1 MSTPPIRLLGA
12 LLLAGSAI
20 APLHA
25 QQAPKDAVGDPLAD
39 GFRDPPMSARPRVWW
54 HWMNGNVTE
63 EGIKLDLE
71 WMKRIGIGGAQTFDA
86 QLNTPQVVEKR
97 LVYMTPEWKHAF
109 RTAAETADKLGLELA
124 IAASPGWSET
134 GGPWVKPEDGMKKFV
149 WSETRVKGGKRFN
162 GKLAAPPSTTGPF
175 QDLGMQPEIGSD
187 HPKTDLPQL
196 YRDTYVFAVPE
207 IEAPLA
213 PVWSASSGAIDGANL
228 TDGKQVTTVEVPA
241 GSADAPAWIRA
252 DFAAPLKVRSA
263 TLATPPTSLFSAAKF
278 VPVLEA
284 SSDGTAF
291 SEVARFPTGTSA
303 QYTVTFPAVTAR
315 ALRVRF
321 LADAN
326 GFGLPTRPAPGVEFP
341 AFPGFMS
348 GSGPHV
354 TVAELRFSA
363 AALTHRFEE
372 KAGFATTLDYNAIP
386 TPDAPAAPES
396 AVIDLT
402 ARMRPDGSLDWTP
415 PKGNWRILRLG
426 YTLTG
431 TENHPAPAEATGFEV
446 DKFDAAAVR
455 RYINTYLDTYID
467 AAGTDMIGS
476 KGVRA
481 LLNDSIEVGAS
492 NWTPG
497 LVAEFKARRG
507 YDPVPWL
514 PALTGVIRGSPART
528 DAFLHDY
535 RQTLADLMADA
546 HYKTITEEAHK
557 RGLIHY
563 SEALE
568 DKRPSL
574 GDDMAMRRHADIPM
588 AAMWSYDTES
598 GAPQP
603 THQGD
608 MRGAASVAHVY
619 GQNLVAA
626 ESLTSALQPWAFAPR
641 DLKPMIDMEFALG
654 VNRPV
659 IHTSVHQP
667 LTDKA
672 PGFSLFIFGQ
682 YFNRLET
689 WGEQARP
696 WTDYMARSS
705 YMLQQGRNVAD
716 VAYFY
721 GEEAPLTALFAKA
734 APGDLPTANA
744 FDFVNPDVV
753 LNELSND
760 GADLVAK
767 SGARYKALYLG
778 GNSARMSL
786 GVLKRI
792 DTMVR
797 GGATLIG
804 EKPTGSPALMDDAAA
819 FTRIADALW
828 GGDTGKG
835 RVLASHDP
843 DSALAA
849 LGIAPDLTYTR
860 AAADTSLMFV
870 HRKTADADIYFI
882 TNRKNRA
889 EPTTLSFAQTG
900 RAPEWWDAATGKAA
914 PLSYTSANGRTA
926 IPLTLT
932 PWQSGFV
939 IFRKP
944 GPASLAVPAP
954 ARTPLA
960 AATGPWTVTFQP
972 GRGAPAS
979 VTLPA
984 LADWTQNA
992 DSGVRY
998 FSGTATYRQTLK
1010 VPAKRP
1016 GQRLIL
1022 DLGDVRD
1029 LAEVLVNGQSAGIL
1043 WNPPYEADVTGLV
1056 HDGNNTL
1063 EIRVT
1068 NLWVNRLIGDAQPGA
1083 KPITFTTLKTYRAD
1097 APLRPSG
1104 LLGPVMLNVER

>member
-1 MSTPPIRLLGA
+1 MHKAPIRLLGA
-12 LLLAGSAI
+12 LLLAGSAL

-25 QQAPKDAVGDPLAD
+25 QQIADPLAE
-39 GFRDPPMSARPRVWW
+39 GFRDPPASARPRVWW

-63 EGIKLDLE
+63 DGIRLDLE
-71 WMKRIGIGGAQTFDA
+71 WMKRIGIGSAQTFDA

-109 RTAAETADKLGLELA
+109 RTAAETADKLGLEIA

-134 GGPWVKPEDGMKKFV
+134 GGPWVKPEDGMKKLV
-149 WSETRVKGGKRFN
+149 WSETRVTGGKPFK
-162 GKLAAPPSTTGPF
+162 GKLAPPPTITGPF
-175 QDLGMQPEIGSD
+175 QDLGMQPEIGVE
-187 HPKTDLPQL
+187 HPKTGLPQL

-207 IEAPLA
+207 TSAPLA
-213 PVWSASSGAIDGANL
+213 PEWSASSGKIDGAL
-228 TDGKQVTTVEVPA
+228 LGDGMLATAIEVPA
-241 GSADAPAWIRA
+241 GNPDAPAWIRA
-252 DFAAPLKVRSA
+252 EFAAPQQVRSA
-263 TLATPPTSLFSAAKF
+263 TLAMPPVSLFSAAKF
-278 VPVLEA
+278 APVLEA
-284 SSDGTAF
+284 STDGSTF
-291 SEVARFPTGTSA
+291 TEVARFPTGTSA
-303 QYTVTFPAVTAR
+303 EYTITFPAVTAK

-321 LADAN
+321 AAEQT
-326 GFGLPTRPAPGVEFP
+326 GFSLPTPPAPGAEFP
-341 AFPGFMS
+341 SFPGFMS

-354 TVAELRFSA
+354 TVNELRFSA

-386 TPDAPAAPES
+386 TPEAPALPES

-402 ARMRPDGSLDWTP
+402 SRLKPDGSLDWTP
-415 PKGNWRILRLG
+415 PKGQWRVLRLG

-431 TENHPAPAEATGFEV
+431 TENHPAPDEATGLEV

-467 AAGTDMIGS
+467 AAGPDLIGS
-476 KGVRA
+476 HGVRA

-492 NWTPG
+492 NWTPQI
-497 LVAEFKARRG
+497 VAEFKARRG

-514 PALTGVIRGSPART
+514 PALTGVILGSPART

-535 RQTLADLMADA
+535 RQTLADLMADG
-546 HYKTITEEAHK
+546 HYKTIAEEAHK

-574 GDDMAMRRHADIPM
+574 GDDMAMRRNADVPM
-588 AAMWSYDTES
+588 AAMWSYDTEH
-598 GAPQP
+598 GQPQP
-603 THQGD
+603 SYVGD

-626 ESLTSALQPWAFAPR
+626 ESLTAALQPWAFAPR
-641 DLKPMIDMEFALG
+641 DLKPMIDMEFASG
-654 VNRPV
+654 INRPV

-696 WTDYMARSS
+696 WVDYIARSS

-721 GEEAPLTALFAKA
+721 GEEAPLTGLFAKA
-734 APGDLPTANA
+734 VPADLPAANA
-744 FDFVNPDVV
+744 FDFVNPDVL
-753 LNELSND
+753 LNQLSND
-760 GADLVAK
+760 GPDLVAR

-778 GNSARMSL
+778 GSSSRMSL
-786 GVLKRI
+786 AVLRRI
-792 DTMVR
+792 DTLVR

-804 EKPTGSPALMDDAAA
+804 EKPQGSPALQDDPAEFA
-819 FTRIADALW
+819 RLVDALW

-835 RVLASHDP
+835 RVLASRNP
-843 DSALAA
+843 DEALRK
-849 LGIAPDLTYTR
+849 LGIPADFTYTR
-860 AAADTSLMFV
+860 AAPDTALLFV
-870 HRKTADADIYFI
+870 HRKTADAEIYFV
-882 TNRKNRA
+882 TNRRNRT
-889 EPTTLSFAQTG
+889 EPTTLSFPQAG
-900 RAPEWWDAATGKAA
+900 KAAEWWDAQTGKATA
-914 PLSYTSANGRTA
+914 LGYTAKDGRTEVA
-926 IPLTLT
+926 MTLQ

-939 IFRKP
+939 VFRKA
-944 GPASLAVPAP
+944 GPASLTVPTRV
-954 ARTPLA
+954 RTPLA
-960 AATGPWTVTFQP
+960 ALTGAWALTFQP
-972 GRGAPAS
+972 GRGAPAGI
-979 VTLPA
+979 TLPA
-984 LADWTQNA
+984 LADWTTNS
-992 DSGVRY
+992 DPGVRY

-1010 VPAKRP
+1010 VPATKP
-1016 GQRLIL
+1016 GQRVIL

-1029 LAEVLVNGQSAGIL
+1029 LAEVLVNGQSAGVL
-1043 WNPPYEADVTGLV
+1043 WQPPYEADITGLV
-1056 HDGNNTL
+1056 HKGINTL

-1104 LLGPVMLNVER
+1104 LLGPVTLQTEN

>member
-1 MSTPPIRLLGA
+1 MRKASIRLLGA
-12 LLLAGSAI
+12 LLLAGSAL
-20 APLHA
+20 APVHA
-25 QQAPKDAVGDPLAD
+25 QQAADPLAD
-39 GFRDPPMSARPRVWW
+39 GFRDPPASARPRVWW

-71 WMKRIGIGGAQTFDA
+71 WMKRIGIGGAQTLDA
-86 QLNTPQVVEKR
+86 QLQTPQVVEKR

-109 RTAAETADKLGLELA
+109 RIAAETADKLGLELA
-124 IAASPGWSET
+124 IAASPGWSES
-134 GGPWVKPEDGMKKFV
+134 GGPWVKPADGMKKLV
-149 WSETRVKGGKRFN
+149 WSETRIAGGKRFR
-162 GKLAAPPSTTGPF
+162 GKLAPPPSVTGPF
-175 QDLGMQPEIGSD
+175 QDLGMQPEIGVD

-207 IEAPLA
+207 TAAPLA
-213 PVWSASSGAIDGANL
+213 PVWSASSGAIDGARL
-228 TDGKQVTTVEVPA
+228 TDGKQATVVEVPLGTDA
-241 GSADAPAWIRA
+241 KASNAPAWIRA
-252 DFAAPLKVRSA
+252 DFATPQQVRSA
-263 TLATPPTSLFSAAKF
+263 TLAMPPLSLFSAAKF

-284 SSDGTAF
+284 SSDGATFA
-291 SEVARFPTGTSA
+291 EVARFPTGTSA
-303 QYTVTFPAVTAR
+303 EYTITFAPVTAK

-321 LADAN
+321 LAEQS
-326 GFGLPTRPAPGVEFP
+326 GFGLPTPPAPGVEFP

-348 GSGPHV
+348 GTGPHV
-354 TVAELRFSA
+354 TVSELTFSA
-363 AALTHRFEE
+363 SPRTHRFEE
-372 KAGFATTLDYNAIP
+372 KAGFATTLDYDAIP
-386 TPDAPAAPES
+386 TPDAPAIPE
-396 AVIDLT
+396 AAIIDLT
-402 ARMRPDGSLDWTP
+402 GKMQDDGSLDWIP
-415 PKGNWRILRLG
+415 PKGQWRVLRLG
-426 YTLTG
+426 YSLTG
-431 TENHPAPAEATGFEV
+431 TENHPAPPEATGLEV
-446 DKFDAAAVR
+446 DKFDADAVR
-455 RYINTYLDTYID
+455 RYINTYLDTYNA
-467 AAGTDMIGS
+467 AAGPDLIGAH
-476 KGVRA
+476 GVRA

-492 NWTPG
+492 NWTPQ

-514 PALTGVIRGSPART
+514 PALTGVIIGSPART
-528 DAFLHDY
+528 DAFLHDF
-535 RQTLADLMADA
+535 RATLADLMADA

-588 AAMWSYDTES
+588 AAMWSYDTEH

-603 THQGD
+603 SYEGD

-626 ESLTSALQPWAFAPR
+626 ESLTAALQPWAFAPR
-641 DLKPMIDMEFALG
+641 DLKPMIDMEFASG

-696 WTDYMARSS
+696 WVDYIARSS

-721 GEEAPLTALFAKA
+721 GEEAPLTALYAKA
-734 APGDLPTANA
+734 VPGDLPTSNA

-753 LNELSND
+753 LNQLSND

-778 GNSARMSL
+778 GSSARMSL
-786 GVLKRI
+786 AVLQRI
-792 DTMVR
+792 DTLVR
-797 GGATLIG
+797 SGATLIG
-804 EKPTGSPALMDDAAA
+804 EKPLGSPALQDDPAA
-819 FTRIADALW
+819 FTRLADALW
-828 GGDTGKG
+828 SGDTGKG

-843 DSALAA
+843 DSALAK
-849 LGIAPDLTYTR
+849 LSIAPDLTYTK
-860 AAADTSLMFV
+860 AAPDTALRFV
-870 HRKTADADIYFI
+870 HRTTGDAEIYFV

-889 EPTTLSFAQTG
+889 EPTTLSFAVTG
-900 RAPEWWDAATGKAA
+900 KAPEWWDAATGKAA
-914 PLSYTSANGRTA
+914 PLGSTSADRRTA
-926 IPLTLT
+926 ITLTLK

-939 IFRKP
+939 VFRKA
-944 GPASLAVPAP
+944 GPASLAVPAI
-954 ARTPLA
+954 ARSQLA
-960 AATGPWTVTFQP
+960 AVNGPWALTFQP

-979 VTLPA
+979 ITLPA
-984 LADWTQNA
+984 LEDWTKNT
-992 DSGVRY
+992 DPGVRY
-998 FSGTATYRQTLK
+998 FSGTAAYHQTLK
-1010 VPAKRP
+1010 VPAIKP

-1022 DLGDVRD
+1022 NLGEVHD
-1029 LAEVLVNGQSAGIL
+1029 LAEVLINGKSAGVL
-1043 WNPPYEADVTGLV
+1043 WNPPYEADVTSLAHEGT
-1056 HDGNNTL
+1056 NTV

-1104 LLGPVMLNVER
+1104 LMGPVTLQVER

>member
-1 MSTPPIRLLGA
+1 MHNASIRLLGA
-12 LLLAGSAI
+12 LLLAGGASVPLL

-25 QQAPKDAVGDPLAD
+25 QAAADPLAD
-39 GFRDPPMSARPRVWW
+39 GFRDPPASARPRVWW

-63 EGIKLDLE
+63 EGIRLDLE

-86 QLNTPQVVEKR
+86 QLQTPQVVEKR

-124 IAASPGWSET
+124 IAASPGWSES
-134 GGPWVKPEDGMKKFV
+134 GGPWVKPDDGMKKLV
-149 WSETRVKGGKRFN
+149 WSETRIPGGKRFK
-162 GKLAAPPSTTGPF
+162 GKLAAPPITTGPF
-175 QDLGMQPEIGSD
+175 QDLGMQPEIGVD

-207 IEAPLA
+207 TDAPLA
-213 PVWSASSGAIDGANL
+213 PVWSASSGAINGNLL
-228 TDGKQVTTVEVPA
+228 TDGKQGTAAEIPL
-241 GSADAPAWIRA
+241 GKADAPTWIRA
-252 DFAAPLKVRSA
+252 DFAAPQQVRSA
-263 TLATPPTSLFSAAKF
+263 TLAMPPVSLFSAARF

-284 SSDGTAF
+284 SIDGTSF

-303 QYTVTFPAVTAR
+303 EYTITFPAITAK

-321 LADAN
+321 VAEQS
-326 GFGLPTRPAPGVEFP
+326 GFGLPTPPAPGAEFP

-348 GSGPHV
+348 GTAPHV
-354 TVAELRFSA
+354 TVAELTFSTA
-363 AALTHRFEE
+363 ARTHRFEE

-386 TPDAPAAPES
+386 TPDMPATPES

-402 ARMRPDGSLDWTP
+402 SRMKPDGALDWTA
-415 PKGNWRILRLG
+415 PKGNWRVLRLG
-426 YTLTG
+426 YSLTG
-431 TENHPAPAEATGFEV
+431 TENHPAPPEATGLEV
-446 DKFDAAAVR
+446 DKFDASAVR
-455 RYINTYLDTYID
+455 RYVNTYLDTYVD
-467 AAGTDMIGS
+467 AAGADMLGAH
-476 KGVRA
+476 GVRA

-492 NWTPG
+492 NWTPT
-497 LVAEFKARRG
+497 LVAEFKAQRG
-507 YDPVPWL
+507 YDPMPWL
-514 PALTGVIRGSPART
+514 PALTGTILGSPART
-528 DAFLHDY
+528 DAFLHDF
-535 RQTLADLMADA
+535 RATLADLMADA
-546 HYKTITEEAHK
+546 HYKTIAEEAHK

-574 GDDMAMRRHADIPM
+574 GDDMAMRRNADVPM
-588 AAMWSYDTES
+588 AAMWSYDTAN
-598 GAPQP
+598 GQPQP
-603 THQGD
+603 SYQGD

-626 ESLTSALQPWAFAPR
+626 ESLTAALQPWAFAPR
-641 DLKPMIDMEFALG
+641 DLKPMIDMEFASG

-696 WTDYMARSS
+696 WVDYMARSS

-721 GEEAPLTALFAKA
+721 GEEAPLTALFAQA
-734 APGDLPTANA
+734 VPGDLPTGNA
-744 FDFVNPDVV
+744 FDFVNPDVL
-753 LNELSND
+753 LNQLSND

-778 GNSARMSL
+778 GSSARMSL
-786 GVLKRI
+786 AVLQRI
-792 DTMVR
+792 DTLVR

-804 EKPTGSPALMDDAAA
+804 EKPTGSPALMDDPALFA
-819 FTRIADALW
+819 RLADALW
-828 GGDTGKG
+828 AGDTGKG

-843 DSALAA
+843 DSALAS
-849 LGIAPDLTYTR
+849 LGIAPDMAYTK
-860 AAADTSLMFV
+860 AVPDTQLRFV
-870 HRKTADADIYFI
+870 HRKAADAEIYFL

-889 EPTTLSFAQTG
+889 EPTTLSFAVAG
-900 RAPEWWDAATGKAA
+900 KAPEWWDADTGKAA
-914 PLSYTSANGRTA
+914 PLGYTTADCRTS
-926 IPLTLT
+926 ITLTLK

-939 IFRKP
+939 VFRAA
-944 GPASLAVPAP
+944 GPASRDVP
-954 ARTPLA
+954 TPVRSEIATL
-960 AATGPWTVTFQP
+960 TGPWALAFQA

-979 VTLPA
+979 VMLPA
-984 LADWTQNA
+984 LADWTQSA
-992 DSGVRY
+992 DPGVRY
-998 FSGTATYRQTLK
+998 FSGTATYRQTVK
-1010 VPAKRP
+1010 VPAIRS
-1016 GQRLIL
+1016 GHRLIL

-1029 LAEVLVNGQSAGIL
+1029 LAEVIVNGKSAGIL
-1043 WNPPYEADVTGLV
+1043 WQPPYEADVTGLV
-1056 HDGNNTL
+1056 HAGTNTL
-1063 EIRVT
+1063 EVRVT

-1104 LLGPVMLNVER
+1104 LIGPVTLNVEY

>member
-1 MSTPPIRLLGA
+1 MHKAPIRLLGA
-12 LLLAGSAI
+12 LVLAGSAL

-25 QQAPKDAVGDPLAD
+25 QQASDPLAD
-39 GFRDPPMSARPRVWW
+39 GFRDPPASARPRVWW

-63 EGIKLDLE
+63 EGIRLDLE

-86 QLNTPQVVEKR
+86 QLNTPQVVDKR
-97 LVYMTPEWKHAF
+97 LAYMTPEWKHAF

-134 GGPWVKPEDGMKKFV
+134 GGPWVKPEDGMKKLV
-149 WSETRVKGGKRFN
+149 WSETRVTGGKPFK
-162 GKLAAPPSTTGPF
+162 GKLALPPTITGPF
-175 QDLGMQPEIGSD
+175 QDLGMQPEIGVE

-207 IEAPLA
+207 TAAPLA
-213 PVWSASSGAIDGANL
+213 PVWTASSGKIDTAAL
-228 TDGKQVTTVEVPA
+228 TDGKLATAVEVPV
-241 GSADAPAWIRA
+241 GQADAPAWIRA
-252 DFAAPLKVRSA
+252 DFAAPQQVRSA
-263 TLATPPTSLFSAAKF
+263 TLAMPPVSLFSAAKF
-278 VPVLEA
+278 ASVLEA
-284 SSDGTAF
+284 SKDGTSF

-303 QYTVTFPAVTAR
+303 EYTITFPAVTAK

-321 LADAN
+321 IAEQT
-326 GFGLPTRPAPGVEFP
+326 GFNLPTPPAPGAEFP
-341 AFPGFMS
+341 SFPGFMS
-348 GSGPHV
+348 GAGAHA
-354 TVAELRFSA
+354 TVNELRFSA

-372 KAGFATTLDYNAIP
+372 KAGFANTLNYDTIP
-386 TPDAPAAPES
+386 TGEAPAVPEG

-402 ARMRPDGSLDWTP
+402 SRLKPDGSLDWTP
-415 PKGNWRILRLG
+415 PKGQWRVLRMG
-426 YTLTG
+426 YSLTG
-431 TENHPAPAEATGFEV
+431 TENHPAPPEATGLEV

-455 RYINTYLDTYID
+455 RYINTYLDTYIA
-467 AAGTDMIGS
+467 AAGPDMIGQH
-476 KGVRA
+476 GVRA

-492 NWTPG
+492 NWTPQI
-497 LVAEFKARRG
+497 VAEFKARRA

-514 PALTGVIRGSPART
+514 PALTGVILGSPART

-535 RQTLADLMADA
+535 RQTLADLMADG
-546 HYKTITEEAHK
+546 HYKTLAEEAHR

-574 GDDMAMRRHADIPM
+574 GDDMAMRRHADVPM
-588 AAMWSYDTES
+588 AAIWSYDTER

-603 THQGD
+603 SYEGD

-626 ESLTSALQPWAFAPR
+626 ESLTAALQPWAFAPR

-689 WGEQARP
+689 WSEQAKP
-696 WTDYMARSS
+696 WVDYIARSS
-705 YMLQQGRNVAD
+705 YMLQRGRNVAD
-716 VAYFY
+716 VAWFY
-721 GEEAPLTALFAKA
+721 GEEAPLTGLFANA
-734 APGDLPTANA
+734 VPGDLPTNNA
-744 FDFVNPDVV
+744 FDFVNPDVL
-753 LNELSND
+753 LNQLSND
-760 GADLVAK
+760 GPDLVAK

-778 GNSARMSL
+778 GSSARMSL
-786 GVLKRI
+786 AVLKRI
-792 DTMVR
+792 DKLVR
-797 GGATLIG
+797 SGATLVG
-804 EKPTGSPALMDDAAA
+804 EKPLGSPTLQDDPAE

-828 GGDTGKG
+828 SGDTGKG
-835 RVLASHDP
+835 RVFASHDP
-843 DSALAA
+843 DGALAK
-849 LGIAPDLTYTR
+849 LGIAPDFTYTKAR
-860 AAADTSLMFV
+860 PDTALRFV
-870 HRKTADADIYFI
+870 HRKTADAEIYFV

-889 EPTTLSFAQTG
+889 EPTTLSFAVTG
-900 RAPEWWDAATGKAA
+900 KAPEWWDAQTGRAA
-914 PLSYTSANGRTA
+914 PLGYTDRDGRTDIA
-926 IPLTLT
+926 MTLK

-939 IFRKP
+939 VFRKA
-944 GPASLAVPAP
+944 GPASLSLPAST
-954 ARTPLA
+954 RTQLA
-960 AATGPWTVTFQP
+960 ALSGPWALTFQP

-979 VTLPA
+979 VSLPA
-984 LADWTQNA
+984 LADWTKSS
-992 DSGVRY
+992 DPGVRY

-1010 VPAKRP
+1010 VPATKP

-1022 DLGDVRD
+1022 DLGEVRD
-1029 LAEVLVNGQSAGIL
+1029 LAEVLVNGKSAGLL
-1043 WNPPYEADVTGLV
+1043 WQPPYEADLTGLTKS
-1056 HDGNNTL
+1056 GTNTL

-1104 LLGPVMLNVER
+1104 LLGPVTLNVEN

>member
-1 MSTPPIRLLGA
+1 MHKAPIRLLGA
-12 LLLAGSAI
+12 FLLATSAL

-25 QQAPKDAVGDPLAD
+25 EPVADPLAD

-86 QLNTPQVVEKR
+86 QLQTPQVVEKR

-109 RTAAETADKLGLELA
+109 RTATETADKLGLELA

-134 GGPWVKPEDGMKKFV
+134 GGPWVKPEDGMKKLV
-149 WSETRVKGGKRFN
+149 WSETPVTGGKRFK

-207 IEAPLA
+207 TEVPLA
-213 PVWSASSGAIDGANL
+213 PVWSASSGAIDGAKL
-228 TDGKQVTTVEVPA
+228 TDGKQITVVELPA
-241 GSADAPAWIRA
+241 GKPDAPAWIRA
-252 DFAAPLKVRSA
+252 DFTAPQQVRSA

-291 SEVARFPTGTSA
+291 SEVARFPTGTAA
-303 QYTVTFPAVTAR
+303 QYTVTFAPVSAK

-321 LADAN
+321 VSEQN
-326 GFGLPTRPAPGVEFP
+326 GFGLPTAPAPGAEFP

-354 TVAELRFSA
+354 TIAELRFSA
-363 AALTHRFEE
+363 SGRTHRFEE
-372 KAGFATTLDYNAIP
+372 KAGFATTLDYHAIP
-386 TPDAPAAPES
+386 TPDAPAIQEG

-402 ARMRPDGSLDWTP
+402 GKMQGDGSLDWTP
-415 PKGNWRILRLG
+415 PKGNWRVLRLG
-426 YTLTG
+426 YSLTG
-431 TENHPAPAEATGFEV
+431 TENHPAPPEATGFEV
-446 DKFDAAAVR
+446 DKFDAEAVR
-455 RYINTYLDTYID
+455 RYINTYLDTYNA
-467 AAGTDMIGS
+467 AAGPDMIGRH
-476 KGVRA
+476 GVRA

-492 NWTPG
+492 NWTPT

-514 PALTGVIRGSPART
+514 PALTGVILGSPART
-528 DAFLHDY
+528 DAFLHDF
-535 RQTLADLMADA
+535 RATLADLMADA
-546 HYKTITEEAHK
+546 HYKTIAEEARK

-574 GDDMAMRRHADIPM
+574 GDDMAMRRNADVPM
-588 AAMWSYDTES
+588 AAMWSYDTER

-608 MRGAASVAHVY
+608 MRGAASVAHIY

-696 WTDYMARSS
+696 WVDYMARSS
-705 YMLQQGRNVAD
+705 YLLQQGRNVAD

-734 APGDLPTANA
+734 VPDDLPTANA
-744 FDFVNPDVV
+744 FDFVNPDVL
-753 LNELSND
+753 LNQLSNE

-778 GNSARMSL
+778 GSSARMSL
-786 GVLKRI
+786 TVLQRI
-792 DTMVR
+792 ADLVR

-804 EKPTGSPALMDDAAA
+804 EKPLGSPALQDDPAA
-819 FTRIADALW
+819 FARLADALW
-828 GGDTGKG
+828 SGDAGKG
-835 RVLASHDP
+835 HVLPSRNP
-843 DSALAA
+843 DEALRT
-849 LGIAPDLTYTR
+849 LGISADLTYTR
-860 AAADTSLMFV
+860 AAPDSAVLFV
-870 HRKTADADIYFI
+870 HRKTADAEIYFV

-889 EPTTLSFAQTG
+889 EPTTLSFAQAG
-900 RAPEWWDAATGKAA
+900 KAPEWWDAATGKAA
-914 PLSYTSANGRTA
+914 PLGYTTKDGRTE
-926 IPLTLT
+926 ITLTLR

-939 IFRKP
+939 VFRKA
-944 GPASLAVPAP
+944 GPASLDIG
-954 ARTPLA
+954 TPVRSEVALVQ
-960 AATGPWTVTFQP
+960 GPWAVAFQP

-984 LADWTQNA
+984 LTDWTQAA
-992 DSGVRY
+992 DPGVRY

-1010 VPAKRP
+1010 VPAIRP

-1022 DLGDVRD
+1022 DLGEVREV
-1029 LAEVLVNGQSAGIL
+1029 AEVLVNGKSAGTL
-1043 WNPPYEADVTGLV
+1043 WKPPYEADLTGLV
-1056 HDGNNTL
+1056 HRGINTL
-1063 EIRVT
+1063 EVRVT

-1104 LLGPVMLNVER
+1104 LIGPVTLSVER

>member
-1 MSTPPIRLLGA
+1 MHKAPIRLLGA
-12 LLLAGSAI
+12 LLLAGSAL

-25 QQAPKDAVGDPLAD
+25 QQASDPLAD
-39 GFRDPPMSARPRVWW
+39 SFRDPPASARPRVWW

-63 EGIKLDLE
+63 EGIRLDLE

-97 LVYMTPEWKHAF
+97 LVYMTPEWRHAF
-109 RTAAETADKLGLELA
+109 RTAAQTADRLGLELA

-134 GGPWVKPEDGMKKFV
+134 GGPWVKPEDGMKKVV
-149 WSETRVKGGKRFN
+149 WSETRVTGGKRFT
-162 GKLAAPPSTTGPF
+162 GKLAAPPTTTGPF

-207 IEAPLA
+207 AQAPLR
-213 PVWSASSGAIDGANL
+213 PVYTASSGAIDSAVL
-228 TDGKQVTTVEVPA
+228 TDGKQATTLALPIGTA
-241 GSADAPAWIRA
+241 TTPAWIRA
-252 DFAAPLKVRSA
+252 DFAAPTQVRSA
-263 TLATPPTSLFSAAKF
+263 TLAMPPVSLFSAAKYA
-278 VPVLEA
+278 PVLET
-284 SSDGTAF
+284 STDGTSF
-291 SEVARFPTGTSA
+291 TELTRLPTGTSA
-303 QYTVTFPAVTAR
+303 QYTITFAPVTVR

-321 LADAN
+321 LPDPT
-326 GFGLPTRPAPGVEFP
+326 GFSLPGKPAPGVEFP

-348 GSGPHV
+348 GNGPHI
-354 TVAELRFSA
+354 TIAELTFSA
-363 AALTHRFEE
+363 AAQTHRFEE

-386 TPDAPAAPES
+386 TPEAPALPEN

-402 ARMRPDGSLDWTP
+402 SRMKPDGTLDWTP
-415 PKGNWRILRLG
+415 PPGQWRILRLG

-431 TENHPAPAEATGFEV
+431 TENHPAPAEATGLEV

-467 AAGTDMIGS
+467 AAGADMIGQH
-476 KGVRA
+476 GVRA

-492 NWTPG
+492 NWTPT

-514 PALTGVIRGSPART
+514 PALTGVILGSPART

-546 HYKTITEEAHK
+546 HYKTIAEEAHK

-574 GDDMAMRRHADIPM
+574 GDDMAMRRNADVPM
-588 AAMWSYDTES
+588 AAMWSYDTER

-603 THQGD
+603 SYEAD
-608 MRGAASVAHVY
+608 MRGAASVAHIY

-626 ESLTSALQPWAFAPR
+626 ESLTAALQPWAFAPR

-696 WTDYMARSS
+696 WVDYMARSS

-721 GEEAPLTALFAKA
+721 GEEAPLTGLFAKA
-734 APGDLPTANA
+734 VPGDLPTANA
-744 FDFVNPDVV
+744 FDFVNPDVL
-753 LNELSND
+753 LNQLSND

-778 GNSARMSL
+778 GSSARMSL
-786 GVLKRI
+786 AVLKRI
-792 DTMVR
+792 DALVR

-804 EKPTGSPALMDDAAA
+804 EKPSGSPALQDDPLE

-828 GGDTGKG
+828 SGDDGKG

-843 DSALAA
+843 DSALAK
-849 LGIAPDLTYTR
+849 LGIAADLTYTR
-860 AAADTSLMFV
+860 AAADTSLRFV
-870 HRKTADADIYFI
+870 HRKTADAEIYFV
-882 TNRKNRA
+882 TNRKNRV
-889 EPTTLSFAQTG
+889 EPTTLSFASTG
-900 RAPEWWDAATGKAA
+900 KAPEWWDAATGTAK
-914 PLSYTSANGRTA
+914 PLGYTTKEGRTEIA
-926 IPLTLT
+926 MTLK

-939 IFRKP
+939 VFRKA
-944 GPASLAVPAP
+944 GPPNLAIPAVV
-954 ARTPLA
+954 RTPVA
-960 AATGPWTVTFQP
+960 ALSGPWALTFQP

-984 LADWTQNA
+984 LEDWTKNT
-992 DSGVRY
+992 DPGVRY
-998 FSGTATYRQTLK
+998 FSGTATYQRTLK
-1010 VPAKRP
+1010 VPAIKAS
-1016 GQRLIL
+1016 QRVIL

-1029 LAEVLVNGQSAGIL
+1029 LAEVTVNGKSAGVL
-1043 WNPPYEADVTGLV
+1043 WQPPYEADITALV
-1056 HDGNNTL
+1056 RNGTNAL

-1083 KPITFTTLKTYRAD
+1083 KPITFTTMKTYRAD

-1104 LLGPVMLNVER
+1104 LIGPVTLQLEH

>member
-1 MSTPPIRLLGA
+1 MPPIRVLGA
-12 LLLAGSAI
+12 LLLAGTAL
-20 APLHA
+20 APLDA
-25 QQAPKDAVGDPLAD
+25 QPATDPLAEA
-39 GFRDPPMSARPRVWW
+39 FRDPPASARPRVWW

-86 QLNTPQVVEKR
+86 QLNTPQVVGKR

-134 GGPWVKPEDGMKKFV
+134 GGPWVKPEDGMKKLV
-149 WSETRVKGGKRFN
+149 WSETRITGGKRFR

-175 QDLGMQPEIGSD
+175 QDLGMQPEIGVD

-196 YRDTYVFAVPE
+196 YRDTYVLAVPE
-207 IEAPLA
+207 VAAPLA
-213 PVWSASSGAIDGANL
+213 PVWSASSGAIDASKL
-228 TDGKQVTTVEVPA
+228 TDGKQATSIELPA
-241 GSADAPAWIRA
+241 GKTDAPAWIRA
-252 DFAAPLKVRSA
+252 DFAAPQQVRSA
-263 TLATPPTSLFSAAKF
+263 TLALPPVSLFSAAKF
-278 VPVLEA
+278 APVLEA
-284 SSDGTAF
+284 SEDGTTF
-291 SEVARFPTGTSA
+291 REVVRFPTGTSA
-303 QYTVTFPAVTAR
+303 QYTVTFPAVTAK

-321 LADAN
+321 EPEET
-326 GFGLPTRPAPGVEFP
+326 GFGLPTPPAPGVEFP
-341 AFPGFMS
+341 SFPGFMS
-348 GSGPHV
+348 GAGPHV
-354 TVAELRFSA
+354 TVNELAFSA
-363 AALTHRFEE
+363 SPRTHRFEE

-386 TPDAPAAPES
+386 TPDAPATPEG

-402 ARMRPDGSLDWTP
+402 SRMQPDGSLDWTP
-415 PKGNWRILRLG
+415 PKGEWRVLRLG
-426 YTLTG
+426 YSLTG
-431 TENHPAPAEATGFEV
+431 TENHPAPPEATGFEV
-446 DKFDAAAVR
+446 DKFDADAVR
-455 RYINTYLDTYID
+455 RYINTYLETYNA
-467 AAGTDMIGS
+467 AAGPDLIGS
-476 KGVRA
+476 HGVRA

-492 NWTPG
+492 NWTPS
-497 LVAEFKARRG
+497 LVAEFRARRG

-514 PALTGVIRGSPART
+514 PALTGVILGSPART
-528 DAFLHDY
+528 DAFLHDF
-535 RQTLADLMADA
+535 RATLADLVAAA
-546 HYKTITEEAHK
+546 HYKTIAEEAHR

-574 GDDMAMRRHADIPM
+574 GDDMAMRRHADVPM
-588 AAMWSYDTES
+588 AAMWSYDTEH

-603 THQGD
+603 SYEGD
-608 MRGAASVAHVY
+608 MRGAASFAHVY

-626 ESLTSALQPWAFAPR
+626 ESLTAALQPWAFAPR

-696 WTDYMARSS
+696 WVDYMARSS

-734 APGDLPTANA
+734 VPSDLPTANA
-744 FDFVNPDVV
+744 FDFVNPDVL
-753 LNELSND
+753 LNQLSND
-760 GADLVAK
+760 GPDLVAK

-778 GNSARMSL
+778 GSSSRMSL
-786 GVLKRI
+786 AVLQRI
-792 DTMVR
+792 ADLVH

-804 EKPTGSPALMDDAAA
+804 EKPTGSPALQDNPAA
-819 FTRIADALW
+819 FTRLADALW
-828 GGDTGKG
+828 SGDTGKG
-835 RVLASHDP
+835 RVLSSRNP
-843 DSALAA
+843 DDALTK
-849 LGIAPDLTYTR
+849 LGIAPDFTYTK
-860 AAADTSLMFV
+860 AAPDTALRFV
-870 HRKTADADIYFI
+870 HRTAEDAEIYYI

-889 EPTTLSFAQTG
+889 ETTTLSFAQTG
-900 RAPEWWDAATGKAA
+900 KAPEWWDAATGKAT
-914 PLSYTSANGRTA
+914 PLGYSSANGRTA

-939 IFRKP
+939 VFRKA
-944 GPASLAVPAP
+944 GPASLAVPATT
-954 ARTPLA
+954 RTPLA
-960 AATGPWTVTFQP
+960 AVTGPWSLTFQP

-979 VTLPA
+979 MTLPA
-984 LADWTQNA
+984 LADWTKNT
-992 DSGVRY
+992 DPGVRY
-998 FSGTATYRQTLK
+998 FSGTATYSQTLK
-1010 VPAKRP
+1010 VPASKP

-1022 DLGDVRD
+1022 DLGEVRD
-1029 LAEVLVNGQSAGIL
+1029 LAEVLVNGKSAGTL
-1043 WNPPYEADVTGLV
+1043 WKPPYEADITALTRPGI
-1056 HDGNNTL
+1056 NTL

-1104 LLGPVMLNVER
+1104 LMGPVTLNVEK

>member
-1 MSTPPIRLLGA
+1 MPPIRLLSA
-12 LLLAGSAI
+12 LLLAGSAL

-25 QQAPKDAVGDPLAD
+25 QQAPADPLAD
-39 GFRDPPMSARPRVWW
+39 GFRDPPASARPRVWW

-86 QLNTPQVVEKR
+86 QLNTPQVVAKR
-97 LVYMTPEWKHAF
+97 LVYMTPKWKHAF

-124 IAASPGWSET
+124 IAASPGWSES
-134 GGPWVKPEDGMKKFV
+134 GGPWVKPEDGMKKLV
-149 WSETRVKGGKRFN
+149 WSETRIPGGKRFR
-162 GKLAAPPSTTGPF
+162 GQLAAPPTTTGPF

-196 YRDTYVFAVPE
+196 YRDTHVFAVPE
-207 IEAPLA
+207 ATAPLA
-213 PVWSASSGAIDGANL
+213 PAWSASAGTIDGSAL
-228 TDGKQVTTVEVPA
+228 TDGKQTTTVEVPV
-241 GSADAPAWIRA
+241 GSVPVGTGNAPAWIRA
-252 DFAAPLKVRSA
+252 DFAVPQSVRSA
-263 TLATPPTSLFSAAKF
+263 TLGMPPVSLFSAAKF

-284 SSDGTAF
+284 SSDGTSFA
-291 SEVARFPTGTSA
+291 EVARFPTGTSA
-303 QYTVTFPAVTAR
+303 QYTITFAPVTAK

-321 LADAN
+321 LAEKT
-326 GFGLPTRPAPGVEFP
+326 GFGMPSPPAPGAEFP
-341 AFPGFMS
+341 SFPGFMR

-354 TVAELRFSA
+354 TVAELSFSA
-363 AALTHRFEE
+363 AGRTHRFEE
-372 KAGFATTLDYNAIP
+372 KAGFATTLDYHAIP
-386 TPDAPAAPES
+386 TPEAPALPAG

-402 ARMRPDGSLDWTP
+402 GKMQGDGTLDWSP
-415 PKGNWRILRLG
+415 PPGKWRVLRMG
-426 YTLTG
+426 YSLTG
-431 TENHPAPAEATGFEV
+431 TENHPAPPEATGFEV
-446 DKFDAAAVR
+446 DKFDADAVR
-455 RYINTYLDTYID
+455 RYINTYLDTYIT
-467 AAGTDMIGS
+467 AAGPDLIGA

-492 NWTPG
+492 NWTPH

-514 PALTGVIRGSPART
+514 PALTGVILESPART
-528 DAFLHDY
+528 DAFLYDF
-535 RQTLADLMADA
+535 RKTLADLMADA
-546 HYKTITEEAHK
+546 HYKTIAEEARK

-574 GDDMAMRRHADIPM
+574 GDDMAMRRNADIPM
-588 AAMWSYDTES
+588 AAMWSYAA
-598 GAPQP
+598 GAAPQP

-619 GQNLVAA
+619 GQNLVAT

-641 DLKPMIDMEFALG
+641 DLQPMIDMEFALG

-696 WTDYMARSS
+696 WVDYMARSS
-705 YMLQQGRNVAD
+705 FLLQQGRNVAD

-734 APGDLPTANA
+734 VPGDLPTANA
-744 FDFVNPDVV
+744 FDFINPDVLV
-753 LNELSND
+753 NQLSNE
-760 GADLVAK
+760 GTDLLAK

-778 GNSARMSL
+778 GSSARMSL
-786 GVLKRI
+786 AVLKRI
-792 DTMVR
+792 DTLVR

-804 EKPTGSPALMDDAAA
+804 EKPTGSPALMDDAAEFA
-819 FTRIADALW
+819 RIVDALW
-828 GGDTGKG
+828 RGDAGKG

-843 DSALAA
+843 DSALAK
-849 LGIAPDLTYTR
+849 LGIASDLTYTK
-860 AAADTSLMFV
+860 AAPDTSLMFV
-870 HRKTADADIYFI
+870 HRKTPDADIYFV
-882 TNRKNRA
+882 TNRKARA

-900 RAPEWWDAATGKAA
+900 KAPEWWNAASGKAT
-914 PLSYTSANGRTA
+914 PLGYTTKDGRTA
-926 IPLTLT
+926 IALTLN
-932 PWQSGFV
+932 PWQAGFV
-939 IFRKP
+939 VFRKA
-944 GPASLAVPAP
+944 GPDSDDVP
-954 ARTPLA
+954 TPVRSEIALLQ
-960 AATGPWTVTFQP
+960 GPWAVAFQP
-972 GRGAPAS
+972 GRGAPVS

-992 DSGVRY
+992 DLGVRY
-998 FSGTATYRQTLK
+998 FSGTATYRHVLK
-1010 VPAKRP
+1010 VPAIRP
-1016 GQRLIL
+1016 GHRLIL
-1022 DLGDVRD
+1022 DLGEVRE
-1029 LAEVLVNGQSAGIL
+1029 LAEVLVNGKSAGIL
-1043 WNPPYEADVTGLV
+1043 WKPPYQADITAVARRGT
-1056 HDGNNTL
+1056 NTL

-1068 NLWVNRLIGDAQPGA
+1068 NLWVNRLIGDAQPDA

-1104 LLGPVMLNVER
+1104 LIGPVTLQVEY

>member
-1 MSTPPIRLLGA
+1 MHKAPIRLLGA
-12 LLLAGSAI
+12 LLLAGSAPI
-20 APLHA
+20 SFVAPLHA
-25 QQAPKDAVGDPLAD
+25 QQVADPLAD
-39 GFRDPPMSARPRVWW
+39 GFRDPPSSARPRVWW
-54 HWMNGNVTE
+54 HWMNGNITE
-63 EGIKLDLE
+63 EGIRLDLE

-134 GGPWVKPEDGMKKFV
+134 GGPWVTPEDGMKKLV
-149 WSETRVKGGKRFN
+149 WSETRVTGGKPFK
-162 GKLAAPPSTTGPF
+162 GKLAAPPMITGPF
-175 QDLGMQPEIGSD
+175 QDLGMQAEIGVE

-196 YRDTYVFAVPE
+196 YRDTYVLAVPE
-207 IEAPLA
+207 AAAPLA
-213 PVWSASSGAIDGANL
+213 PVWTASSGKIDGAAL
-228 TDGKQVTTVEVPA
+228 TDGKQATAVELPA
-241 GSADAPAWIRA
+241 GNADAPAWIRA
-252 DFAAPLKVRSA
+252 DFASPQTVRSA
-263 TLATPPTSLFSAAKF
+263 TLAIPPVSLFSAAKF
-278 VPVLEA
+278 APVLET
-284 SSDGTAF
+284 STDGTGF
-291 SEVARFPTGTSA
+291 TELARFPTGTSA
-303 QYTVTFPAVTAR
+303 EYTVTFPAVTAK

-321 LADAN
+321 VAEQT
-326 GFGLPTRPAPGVEFP
+326 GFSLPTPPAPGAEFP
-341 AFPGFMS
+341 SFPGFMS
-348 GSGPHV
+348 GSGQHV
-354 TVAELRFSA
+354 TVNELRFSA

-386 TPDAPAAPES
+386 TPDAPAMPES

-402 ARMRPDGSLDWTP
+402 SKLKPDGTLDWTP

-426 YTLTG
+426 YSLTG
-431 TENHPAPAEATGFEV
+431 TENHPAPPEATGFEV

-455 RYINTYLDTYID
+455 RYINRYLDTYID
-467 AAGTDMIGS
+467 AAGPDLIGS

-492 NWTPG
+492 NWTPQI
-497 LVAEFKARRG
+497 VAEFKARRG
-507 YDPVPWL
+507 YDAVPWL
-514 PALTGVIRGSPART
+514 PALTGVILGSSARS

-546 HYKTITEEAHK
+546 HYKTIAEEAHK

-574 GDDMAMRRHADIPM
+574 GDDMAMRRNADIPM
-588 AAMWSYDTES
+588 AAMWSYDTEK

-603 THQGD
+603 SYEGD

-626 ESLTSALQPWAFAPR
+626 ESLTAALQPWAFAPR

-696 WTDYMARSS
+696 WIDYIARSS

-716 VAYFY
+716 VLYFY
-721 GEEAPLTALFAKA
+721 GEEAPLTGLFAKA
-734 APGDLPTANA
+734 VPGDLLTNNA
-744 FDFVNPDVV
+744 FDFVNPDVL
-753 LNELSND
+753 LNQLSND
-760 GADLVAK
+760 GPDLVAK

-778 GNSARMSL
+778 GSSARMSL
-786 GVLKRI
+786 SVLRRI
-792 DTMVR
+792 DTLVR
-797 GGATLIG
+797 SGATLIG
-804 EKPTGSPALMDDAAA
+804 EKPLGSPALQDDPAE

-828 GGDTGKG
+828 SGDAGKG

-843 DSALAA
+843 DSALAR
-849 LGIAPDLTYTR
+849 LGIPADLTYSK
-860 AAADTSLMFV
+860 AATDTSLRFV
-870 HRKTADADIYFI
+870 HRKTADAEIYFV

-889 EPTTLSFAQTG
+889 EQTTLSFAAAG
-900 RAPEWWDAATGKAA
+900 KAPEWWDAQTGKAA
-914 PLSYTSANGRTA
+914 PLSYTTDGGRTA
-926 IPLTLT
+926 VPITLG

-939 IFRKP
+939 VFRKT
-944 GPASLAVPAP
+944 GPASLTVPAA
-954 ARTPLA
+954 ARTQVA
-960 AATGPWTVTFQP
+960 AVSGPWNVTFQP

-979 VTLPA
+979 VAMPT
-984 LADWTQNA
+984 LADWTRNS
-992 DSGVRY
+992 DPGVRY

-1010 VPAKRP
+1010 VPATKP

-1029 LAEVLVNGQSAGIL
+1029 LAEVLVNGKSAGVL
-1043 WNPPYEADVTGLV
+1043 WQPPYEADITGLATK
-1056 HDGNNTL
+1056 GTNTL

-1104 LLGPVMLNVER
+1104 LIGPVTLSVER

>member
-1 MSTPPIRLLGA
+1 MFKAPTCLLGA
-12 LLLAGSAI
+12 LLLTGTAL
-20 APLHA
+20 APLQA
-25 QQAPKDAVGDPLAD
+25 QQAAADPLAEA
-39 GFRDPPMSARPRVWW
+39 FRDPPASARPRVWW

-86 QLNTPQVVEKR
+86 QLQTPQVVDKR

-109 RTAAETADKLGLELA
+109 RTAAETADRLGLELA
-124 IAASPGWSET
+124 IAASPGWSES
-134 GGPWVKPEDGMKKFV
+134 GGPWVKPEDGMKKLV
-149 WSETRVKGGKRFN
+149 WSETRIPGGKRFK
-162 GKLAAPPSTTGPF
+162 GKLAPPPTVTGPF

-207 IEAPLA
+207 AEAPLA
-213 PVWSASSGAIDGANL
+213 PVWSASSGNVDGALL
-228 TDGKQVTTVEVPA
+228 TDGRQTTAAEVPA
-241 GSADAPAWIRA
+241 GTADAPAWIRA
-252 DFAAPLKVRSA
+252 DFAAPQTVRSA
-263 TLATPPTSLFSAAKF
+263 TLGMPPVSLFSAAKY

-284 SSDGTAF
+284 SEDGTTF
-291 SEVARFPTGTSA
+291 REVARFPTGTAA
-303 QYTVTFPAVTAR
+303 QYTVTFAPVTAK

-321 LADAN
+321 LAEQT
-326 GFGLPTRPAPGVEFP
+326 GFGLPTPPAPGAEFP

-348 GSGPHV
+348 GTAPHI
-354 TVAELRFSA
+354 TVSELSLSA
-363 AALTHRFEE
+363 TARTHRFEE
-372 KAGFATTLDYNAIP
+372 KAGFATTLDYDAIP
-386 TPDAPAAPES
+386 TPDAPALPAG

-402 ARMRPDGSLDWTP
+402 GKLQPDGTLDWTP
-415 PKGNWRILRLG
+415 PKGQWRVLRLG
-426 YTLTG
+426 YSLTG
-431 TENHPAPAEATGFEV
+431 TENHPAPPEATGFEV
-446 DKFDAAAVR
+446 DKFDADAVR
-455 RYINTYLDTYID
+455 RYINTYLDTYIT
-467 AAGTDMIGS
+467 AAGPDLIGA

-492 NWTPG
+492 NWTPH

-514 PALTGVIRGSPART
+514 PALTGVILESPART
-528 DAFLHDY
+528 DAFLHDF
-535 RQTLADLMADA
+535 RATLADLMADA

-574 GDDMAMRRHADIPM
+574 GDDMAMRRNADVPM
-588 AAMWSYDTES
+588 AAMWSYPAG

-626 ESLTSALQPWAFAPR
+626 ESLTAALQPWAFSPR

-689 WGEQARP
+689 WGEQAKP
-696 WTDYMARSS
+696 WVDYMARSS

-734 APGDLPTANA
+734 VPGDLPTANA
-744 FDFVNPDVV
+744 FDFVNPDVL
-753 LNELSND
+753 LNQLSND
-760 GADLVAK
+760 GTDLVAK

-778 GNSARMSL
+778 GSSARMSL
-786 GVLKRI
+786 AVLKRI
-792 DTMVR
+792 DTLVR
-797 GGATLIG
+797 AGATLIG
-804 EKPTGSPALMDDAAA
+804 EKPTGSPVLMDDASE

-828 GGDTGKG
+828 SGAAGKG
-835 RVLASHDP
+835 RVLASRNP
-843 DSALAA
+843 DSALAT
-849 LGIAPDLTYTR
+849 LDIAPDLTYTR

-870 HRKTADADIYFI
+870 HRKTPDAEIYFV
-882 TNRKNRA
+882 TNRKDRA

-900 RAPEWWDAATGKAA
+900 KAPEWWDAASGKAT
-914 PLSYTSANGRTA
+914 PLGYTTKDGRTEIA
-926 IPLTLT
+926 LTLN
-932 PWQSGFV
+932 PLQSGFV
-939 IFRKP
+939 VFRKA
-944 GPASLAVPAP
+944 GPASDDVP
-954 ARTPLA
+954 TPVRSEIALLQ
-960 AATGPWTVTFQP
+960 GPWVVAFQS
-972 GRGAPAS
+972 GRGAPVS

-992 DSGVRY
+992 DLGVRY
-998 FSGTATYRQTLK
+998 FSGTATYRQVLK
-1010 VPAKRP
+1010 VPAIRP
-1016 GQRLIL
+1016 GHRLIL
-1022 DLGDVRD
+1022 DLGEVRE
-1029 LAEVLVNGQSAGIL
+1029 LAEVLVNGKSAGIL
-1043 WNPPYEADVTGLV
+1043 WNPPYQADITALARRGT
-1056 HDGNNTL
+1056 NTL

-1068 NLWVNRLIGDAQPGA
+1068 NLWVNRLIGDAQPDA

-1104 LLGPVMLNVER
+1104 LIGPVTLQVEY

>member
-1 MSTPPIRLLGA
+1 MHKAPIRLLGA
-12 LLLAGSAI
+12 LLLAGSAL

-25 QQAPKDAVGDPLAD
+25 QQTADPLTD

-54 HWMNGNVTE
+54 HWMNGNITE
-63 EGIKLDLE
+63 EGIRLDLE

-86 QLNTPQVVEKR
+86 QLQTPQVVEKR
-97 LVYMTPEWKHAF
+97 LAYMTPEWKHAF

-134 GGPWVKPEDGMKKFV
+134 GGPWVKPEDGMKKLV
-149 WSETRVKGGKRFN
+149 WSETRVTGGKRFK
-162 GKLAAPPSTTGPF
+162 GKLAPPPSVTGPF
-175 QDLGMQPEIGSD
+175 QDLGMQPEIGVD

-207 IEAPLA
+207 TAAPLA
-213 PVWSASSGAIDGANL
+213 PAYIASSGTINAAAL
-228 TDGKQVTTVEVPA
+228 TDGKQATTIELPA

-252 DFAAPLKVRSA
+252 DFTAPRQIRSA
-263 TLATPPTSLFSAAKF
+263 TLAMPPVSLFSAARF
-278 VPVLEA
+278 VPILEA
-284 SSDGTAF
+284 SEDGVSF
-291 SEVARFPTGTSA
+291 SEVTRFPTGTSA
-303 QYTVTFPAVTAR
+303 EYTVTFPAVTAK

-321 LADAN
+321 LSEKS
-326 GFGLPTRPAPGVEFP
+326 GFGLPTPPAPGAEFP
-341 AFPGFMS
+341 SFPGFMAS
-348 GSGPHV
+348 APHV
-354 TVAELRFSA
+354 TVSELSFSA
-363 AALTHRFEE
+363 SPRTHRFEE
-372 KAGFATTLDYNAIP
+372 KAGFATTLDYDAIP
-386 TPDAPAAPES
+386 TPDAPAIPEG

-402 ARMRPDGSLDWTP
+402 GRLAPDGSLDWTP
-415 PKGNWRILRLG
+415 PKGQWRVLRLG
-426 YTLTG
+426 YSLTG
-431 TENHPAPAEATGFEV
+431 TENHPAPPEATGLEV
-446 DKFDAAAVR
+446 DKFDADAVR
-455 RYINTYLDTYID
+455 RYINTYLDTYSA
-467 AAGTDMIGS
+467 AAGPDLIGAH
-476 KGVRA
+476 GVRA

-497 LVAEFKARRG
+497 LVAQFKARRG

-514 PALTGVIRGSPART
+514 PALTGVILGSPART
-528 DAFLHDY
+528 DAFLHDF
-535 RQTLADLMADA
+535 RATLADLMADA
-546 HYKTITEEAHK
+546 HYGTIAEEAHK

-574 GDDMAMRRHADIPM
+574 GDDMAMRRRADVPM
-588 AAMWSYDTES
+588 AAMWSYDTEH

-603 THQGD
+603 SYEGD

-626 ESLTSALQPWAFAPR
+626 ESLTAALQPWAFAPR
-641 DLKPMIDMEFALG
+641 DLKPMIDMEFASG

-696 WTDYMARSS
+696 WVDYMARSS

-721 GEEAPLTALFAKA
+721 GEEAPLTALYAKA
-734 APGDLPTANA
+734 VPSDLPTANA
-744 FDFVNPDVV
+744 FDFVNPDVL
-753 LNELSND
+753 LNQLSND
-760 GADLVAK
+760 GTDLVAK

-778 GNSARMSL
+778 GSSARMSL
-786 GVLKRI
+786 SVLQRI
-792 DTMVR
+792 AVLVR

-804 EKPTGSPALMDDAAA
+804 ERPTGSPALQDDPATFA
-819 FTRIADALW
+819 RIADALW
-828 GGDTGKG
+828 NGGTGKG

-843 DSALAA
+843 DAALMA
-849 LGIAPDLTYTR
+849 LGISPDVFYLK
-860 AAADTSLMFV
+860 AAADSAVRFV

-882 TNRKNRA
+882 TNRKNRVEA
-889 EPTTLSFAQTG
+889 TKLTFNVAG
-900 RAPEWWDAATGKAA
+900 KAAEWWDAASGKAS
-914 PLSYTSANGRTA
+914 PLGYWSDSGHTEIAM
-926 IPLTLT
+926 TLQ

-939 IFRKP
+939 VFRKD
-944 GPASLAVPAP
+944 GPASRTIPAAV
-954 ARTPLA
+954 RTPVNTL
-960 AATGPWTVTFQP
+960 TGPWSLTFQP

-984 LADWTQNA
+984 LADWTKNS
-992 DSGVRY
+992 DPGVRY
-998 FSGTATYRQTLK
+998 FSGTATYHQTIK
-1010 VPAKRP
+1010 VPATKP

-1029 LAEVLVNGQSAGIL
+1029 LAEVIVNGKSAGIL
-1043 WNPPYEADVTGLV
+1043 WKPPYAADVTGLTRPGTNRV
-1056 HDGNNTL
+1056 

-1104 LLGPVMLNVER
+1104 LLGPVTLFEEK

>member
-1 MSTPPIRLLGA
+1 MPPIRVLGA
-12 LLLAGSAI
+12 LLLAGTAL
-20 APLHA
+20 APLNA
-25 QQAPKDAVGDPLAD
+25 QPASDALAEA
-39 GFRDPPMSARPRVWW
+39 FRDPPASARPRVWW

-63 EGIKLDLE
+63 EGIRLDLE

-86 QLNTPQVVEKR
+86 QLNTPQVVDKR

-109 RTAAETADKLGLELA
+109 RAAAETADKLGLELA

-134 GGPWVKPEDGMKKFV
+134 GGPWVKPEDGMKKLV
-149 WSETRVKGGKRFN
+149 WSETRITGGKRFK

-175 QDLGMQPEIGSD
+175 QDLGMQPEIGVD

-196 YRDTYVFAVPE
+196 YRDTYVLAVPE
-207 IEAPLA
+207 TAAPLA
-213 PVWSASSGAIDGANL
+213 PVWSASSGAIDASKL
-228 TDGKQVTTVEVPA
+228 TDGKQATAIELPA
-241 GSADAPAWIRA
+241 GKTDAPAWIRA
-252 DFAAPLKVRSA
+252 DFATPQAVRSA
-263 TLATPPTSLFSAAKF
+263 RLAMPPVSLFSAAKF
-278 VPVLEA
+278 APVLEA
-284 SSDGTAF
+284 SEDGTTF
-291 SEVARFPTGTSA
+291 REILRFPTGSSA
-303 QYTVTFPAVTAR
+303 EYTVSFPAVTAT

-321 LADAN
+321 VPEQT
-326 GFGLPTRPAPGVEFP
+326 GFGLPTPPAPGVEFP
-341 AFPGFMS
+341 SFPGFMS
-348 GSGPHV
+348 GAGPHV
-354 TVAELRFSA
+354 TVNELAFSA
-363 AALTHRFEE
+363 SPRTHRFEE

-386 TPDAPAAPES
+386 TPDAPAIPEG

-402 ARMRPDGSLDWTP
+402 SRMQPDGSLDWTP
-415 PKGNWRILRLG
+415 PKGEWRVLRLG
-426 YTLTG
+426 YSLTG
-431 TENHPAPAEATGFEV
+431 TENHPAPPEATGFEV
-446 DKFDAAAVR
+446 DKFDADAVR
-455 RYINTYLDTYID
+455 RYINTYLDTYNA
-467 AAGTDMIGS
+467 AAGPDLIGAR
-476 KGVRA
+476 GVRA

-492 NWTPG
+492 NWTPS
-497 LVAEFKARRG
+497 LVAEFRARRG

-514 PALTGVIRGSPART
+514 PALTGVILGSPART
-528 DAFLHDY
+528 DAFLHDF
-535 RQTLADLMADA
+535 RATLADLVADA
-546 HYKTITEEAHK
+546 HYKTIAEEAHK

-588 AAMWSYDTES
+588 AAMWSYDTER

-603 THQGD
+603 SYQGD
-608 MRGAASVAHVY
+608 MRGAASVAHIY

-626 ESLTSALQPWAFAPR
+626 ESLTAALQPWAFAPR

-696 WTDYMARSS
+696 WVDYMSRSS

-734 APGDLPTANA
+734 VPSDLPTANA
-744 FDFVNPDVV
+744 FDFVNPDVL
-753 LNELSND
+753 LNQLSND
-760 GADLVAK
+760 GPDLVAK

-778 GNSARMSL
+778 GTSSRMSL
-786 GVLKRI
+786 AVLQRI
-792 DTMVR
+792 ADLVR

-804 EKPTGSPALMDDAAA
+804 EKPTGSPALQDNPAA
-819 FTRIADALW
+819 FTRLTDALW
-828 GGDTGKG
+828 SGDTGKG
-835 RVLASHDP
+835 RVLASRNLD
-843 DSALAA
+843 DALVR
-849 LGIAPDLTYTR
+849 LGIAPGMTYTR
-860 AAADTSLMFV
+860 AAPDSSVLFV
-870 HRKTADADIYFI
+870 HRKTADAEIYFV

-900 RAPEWWDAATGKAA
+900 KAPEWWDAATGKAT
-914 PLSYTSANGRTA
+914 PLGYTTADGRTS
-926 IPLTLT
+926 ITLTLT

-939 IFRKP
+939 VFRKA
-944 GPASLAVPAP
+944 GPASVDVPTTT
-954 ARTPLA
+954 RTPLA
-960 AATGPWTVTFQP
+960 MVTGPWLLTFQP

-979 VTLPA
+979 MTLPA
-984 LADWTQNA
+984 LADWTQSA
-992 DSGVRY
+992 DPGVRY
-998 FSGTATYRQTLK
+998 FSGTASYHQTLK
-1010 VPAKRP
+1010 APAKRQ

-1022 DLGDVRD
+1022 DLGEVRD
-1029 LAEVLVNGQSAGIL
+1029 LAEVLVNGKSAGIL
-1043 WNPPYEADVTGLV
+1043 WKPPYEADVTGLTRP
-1056 HDGNNTL
+1056 GINEI

-1104 LLGPVMLNVER
+1104 LIGPVRLQVER

>member
-1 MSTPPIRLLGA
+1 MHKASIRALGA
-12 LLLAGSAI
+12 LLLAGSAL
-20 APLHA
+20 APVHA
-25 QQAPKDAVGDPLAD
+25 EQAADPLAD
-39 GFRDPPMSARPRVWW
+39 GFRDPPSSARPRVWW
-54 HWMNGNVTE
+54 HWMNGNITE
-63 EGIKLDLE
+63 EGIRLDLE

-86 QLNTPQVVEKR
+86 QLQTPQVVEKR

-124 IAASPGWSET
+124 IAASPGWSES
-134 GGPWVKPEDGMKKFV
+134 GGPWVKPEDGMKKLV
-149 WSETRVKGGKRFN
+149 WSETRIPGGKRFK
-162 GKLAAPPSTTGPF
+162 GKLAPPPSTTGPF
-175 QDLGMQPEIGSD
+175 QDLGMQPEIGVD
-187 HPKTDLPQL
+187 HPKTDLPRL
-196 YRDTYVFAVPE
+196 YRDTYVLAVPE
-207 IEAPLA
+207 TATPLA
-213 PVWSASSGAIDGANL
+213 PVWTASSGTIDGARL
-228 TDGKQVTTVEVPA
+228 TDGKQATTIELSA
-241 GSADAPAWIRA
+241 GNSDAPAWIRA
-252 DFAAPLKVRSA
+252 DFAAPQLVRSA
-263 TLATPPTSLFSAAKF
+263 TLAMPPVSLFSAAKF

-284 SSDGTAF
+284 SEDGAAF
-291 SEVARFPTGTSA
+291 HEVTRFPTGTSA
-303 QYTVTFPAVTAR
+303 QYTITFAPVAAK

-321 LADAN
+321 LAEQT
-326 GFGLPTRPAPGVEFP
+326 GFGLPTPPAPGVEFP
-341 AFPGFMS
+341 SFPGFMS
-348 GSGPHV
+348 GTGPHV
-354 TVAELRFSA
+354 TIAELGFSTTPR
-363 AALTHRFEE
+363 THRFEE

-386 TPDAPAAPES
+386 TPDAPATPEN

-402 ARMRPDGSLDWTP
+402 DRVGPDGSLDWTP
-415 PKGNWRILRLG
+415 PKGQWRVLRLG
-426 YTLTG
+426 YSLTG
-431 TENHPAPAEATGFEV
+431 TENHPAPPEATGFEV
-446 DKFDAAAVR
+446 DKFDADAVR
-455 RYINTYLDTYID
+455 RYVNTYLDTYIA
-467 AAGTDMIGS
+467 AAGPDMIGQH
-476 KGVRA
+476 GVRA

-492 NWTPG
+492 NWTPQI
-497 LVAEFKARRG
+497 VAEFKARRG

-514 PALTGVIRGSPART
+514 PALTGVILGSPART

-546 HYKTITEEAHK
+546 HYKTIAVEAHK

-574 GDDMAMRRHADIPM
+574 GDDMAMRRNADIPM
-588 AAMWSYDTES
+588 AAMWSYDVTHGE
-598 GAPQP
+598 PQP
-603 THQGD
+603 SYQGD

-626 ESLTSALQPWAFAPR
+626 ESLTAALQPWAFAPR

-734 APGDLPTANA
+734 VPGDLPSANA
-744 FDFVNPDVV
+744 FDFVNPDVL
-753 LNELSND
+753 LNQLAND

-778 GNSARMSL
+778 GSSARMSL
-786 GVLKRI
+786 AVLRRI
-792 DTMVR
+792 DTLVR

-804 EKPTGSPALMDDAAA
+804 EKPTGSPALQDDPAVFA
-819 FTRIADALW
+819 RLADALW
-828 GGDTGKG
+828 SGDTGKG

-843 DSALAA
+843 DSALAK
-849 LGIAPDLTYTR
+849 LGIAPDLTYTK
-860 AAADTSLMFV
+860 AAPDSALRFV
-870 HRKTADADIYFI
+870 HRTTGDAEIYFI

-900 RAPEWWDAATGKAA
+900 KAAEWWDAATGKANPIGYA
-914 PLSYTSANGRTA
+914 TESGRTS
-926 IPLTLT
+926 IPLTLK

-939 IFRKP
+939 VFRKA
-944 GPASLAVPAP
+944 GPASIDVPAR
-954 ARTPLA
+954 AQTPLA
-960 AATGPWTVTFQP
+960 TLTGPWALTFQP

-984 LADWTQNA
+984 LEDWTRSA
-992 DSGVRY
+992 DPGVRY

-1010 VPAKRP
+1010 VPVTKP

-1029 LAEVLVNGQSAGIL
+1029 LAEVLVNGKSAGIL
-1043 WNPPYEADVTGLV
+1043 WNPPYEADITGLARP
-1056 HDGNNTL
+1056 GTNSL

-1104 LLGPVMLNVER
+1104 LMGPVTLNVEK